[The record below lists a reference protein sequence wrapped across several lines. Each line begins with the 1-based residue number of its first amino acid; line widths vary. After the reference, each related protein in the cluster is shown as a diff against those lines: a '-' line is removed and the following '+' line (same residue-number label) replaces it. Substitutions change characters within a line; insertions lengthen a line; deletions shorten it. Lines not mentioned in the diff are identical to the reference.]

1 MSDHYETLGVARDA
15 SAEEIKKAY
24 RKLARKYHPDVN
36 PGHDDEFKAVSVAYE
51 VLSDPQKR
59 RNYDAGGG
67 EYGQP
72 GASGFGGF
80 SDLFD
85 AFFGGG
91 AGAQPGPASRK
102 RPGRDALVGVSIDL
116 KTAVFGGTEDVSVV
130 TAKLCD
136 TCHGDGT
143 RPGTSPQT
151 CSLCNGQ
158 GSVQR
163 MTRTLMGQMV
173 TNQPCNNCG
182 GYGTIIADP
191 CQSCNGDGRV
201 RAEETLSVK
210 IPAGVKDGTRILLS
224 GRGEVGPGGGPAGDL
239 HLEVAIREHPVFTRD
254 GDDLRATV
262 TIPMT
267 AAALGTTISLETF
280 DGERELE
287 IAPGTQVG
295 TTETLAGLGVG
306 RLRRSSRG
314 DLLVTINV
322 EVPSKLDAK
331 QRELLE
337 QLAQM
342 RGETTPDVKLG
353 NHHRGPFSR
362 LRDRFNL

>member
-1 MSDHYETLGVARDA
+1 MSDHYETLGVSREA
-15 SAEEIKKAY
+15 SDEEIKKAY

-36 PGHDDEFKAVSVAYE
+36 PGHDDEFKAVSVAYD

-67 EYGQP
+67 EYGQA
-72 GASGFGGF
+72 GAGFGGF

-91 AGAQPGPASRK
+91 ATHAPGPASRK
-102 RPGRDALVGVSIDL
+102 RPGRDALVGISVEL
-116 KTAVFGGTEDVSVV
+116 KTAVFGGTQDVPIV

-136 TCHGDGT
+136 TCGGDGC

-151 CSLCNGQ
+151 CSLCRGA

-163 MTRTLMGQMV
+163 MTRTIMGQMV

-182 GYGTIIADP
+182 GYGTIITDP
-191 CQSCNGDGRV
+191 CQSCGGDGRV

-210 IPAGVKDGTRILLS
+210 IPAGVKDGTRILLA
-224 GRGEVGPGGGPAGDL
+224 GHGEVGPGGGPAGDL
-239 HLEVAIREHPVFTRD
+239 HLEVSIKPHPIFTRD
-254 GDDLRATV
+254 GDNLRATV
-262 TIPMT
+262 TVPMT
-267 AAALGTTISLETF
+267 AAALGTTITLETF
-280 DGERELE
+280 DGERELTIE
-287 IAPGTQVG
+287 PGTQVG
-295 TTETLAGLGVG
+295 KTETLAGLGAG

-314 DLLVTINV
+314 DLLVTVDV
-322 EVPSKLDAK
+322 EVPTKLDAK

-337 QLAQM
+337 ELAQL
-342 RGETTPDVKLG
+342 RGETQPDAKLAH
-353 NHHRGPFSR
+353 NHRGPFGR